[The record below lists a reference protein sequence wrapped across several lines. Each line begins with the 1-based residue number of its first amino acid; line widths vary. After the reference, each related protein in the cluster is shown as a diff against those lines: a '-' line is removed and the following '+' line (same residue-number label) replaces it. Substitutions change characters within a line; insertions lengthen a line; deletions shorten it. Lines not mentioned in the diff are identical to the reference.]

1 MSTRLLHFFLLF
13 LFLAQCVIADSAGD
27 CRVPADPDIL
37 GLGVRLGLYFQTAS
51 TVLISLVRPQEASG
65 SWLPTAL
72 FFSAFFIAVLYS
84 VAHNLFPPGGIISC
98 TWYPILIL
106 IALYPYDF
114 SSYSDDS
121 RGKRAQLL
129 LILWI
134 ASVSLNVWFW
144 FRGLDVQN
152 DGQCMEPRVF
162 FFANLEARGG
172 IRVLFRI
179 LCLFPAAILL
189 AIIVSGVLKSHRK
202 RKVLR
207 DEERAISALPAVR
220 NVTKPTS
227 SQSVTQGG
235 VEHQTIVSVP
245 IPQSP
250 VPSVPAVSTVIPK
263 ASTPIPAQ
271 TQNENMNR
279 KWGGAMFLTLALVF
293 YIVASELQLGWNNL
307 DGINSLNT
315 TGQIIPLVIGTL
327 SLLRTLFLLKGAN
340 WKEFWQTLISQ

>member
-1 MSTRLLHFFLLF
+1 MSSSHQSFLSSLAF
-13 LFLAQCVIADSAGD
+13 LVQFVSAGSADD
-27 CRVPADPDIL
+27 CQVSADPDIL

-51 TVLISLVRPQEASG
+51 TVLISVVRPQEASS

-72 FFSAFFIAVLYS
+72 FFSAFFIAVIYS
-84 VAHNLFPPGGIISC
+84 ISHTLFPPGAIISC
-98 TWYPILIL
+98 TWYPLLIF

-121 RGKRAQLL
+121 RGKRAALL
-129 LILWI
+129 LVLWI
-134 ASVSLNVWFW
+134 ASVSLNIWFW

-152 DGQCMEPRVF
+152 DRQCMEPRVF

-179 LCLFPAAILL
+179 LCLLPGAFLL
-189 AIIVSGVLKSHRK
+189 AIIVSGVLKSRRK

-207 DEERAISALPAVR
+207 DEERPISASQSKIK
-220 NVTKPTS
+220 VTKPTPP
-227 SQSVTQGG
+227 QTVDEGG
-235 VEHQTIVSVP
+235 VELQPTVPVRIIQT
-245 IPQSP
+245 P
-250 VPSVPAVSTVIPK
+250 VPSVVLPVASKP
-263 ASTPIPAQ
+263 STPSRPAAQ
-271 TQNENMNR
+271 TPNENMVR
-279 KWGGAMFLTLALVF
+279 KWGGAMFFTIALIF
-293 YIVASELQLGWNNL
+293 YIAASELQLGWNNL

-340 WKEFWQTLISQ
+340 WKEFWQTLMTQ

>member
-1 MSTRLLHFFLLF
+1 MTSHHLSFLLSLTF
-13 LFLAQCVIADSAGD
+13 LVQCARADSAET
-27 CRVPADPDIL
+27 CRVPADPDVL

-51 TVLISLVRPQEASG
+51 TVLISVVRPQEASS

-84 VAHNLFPPGGIISC
+84 VAHNLFLPGGIISC

-106 IALYPYDF
+106 TALYPSYF

-121 RGKRAQLL
+121 RGKRAALL
-129 LILWI
+129 LVLWI
-134 ASVSLNVWFW
+134 ASVSLNIWFW
-144 FRGLDVQN
+144 FSGLDVQN

-162 FFANLEARGG
+162 FFANLDARGG

-179 LCLFPAAILL
+179 LCLLPGAILL
-189 AIIVSGVLKSHRK
+189 TIILSVIVKSRRK
-202 RKVLR
+202 RKVLQ
-207 DEERAISALPAVR
+207 DEERVISALRSKGKVKNSSPPAVSQTGLELQPKVP
-220 NVTKPTS
+220 VT
-227 SQSVTQGG
+227 
-235 VEHQTIVSVP
+235 

-250 VPSVPAVSTVIPK
+250 VPSVPIVSAVPAK
-263 ASTPIPAQ
+263 ASASPTPAQ
-271 TQNENMNR
+271 TPKENMIR
-279 KWGGAMFLTLALVF
+279 KWGGAMFLTLTLVF

-327 SLLRTLFLLKGAN
+327 SLLRTLFLLKNAD
-340 WKEFWQTLISQ
+340 WKEFWRTLNDQ